1 MNGQRALQALLEEGS
16 DIPSQQ
22 DDAGSG
28 GSANGSPQFDP
39 QGQAQRWG
47 AGFCRTLGADI
58 TPVLPGFPGGSVV
71 KNPPATAEDTGSVP
85 GRGRSHMHAREQLSS
100 CTTTIEP
107 GL

>member
-1 MNGQRALQALLEEGS
+1 MGQEALQALLEEGS

-39 QGQAQRWG
+39 QGQAQRWW
-47 AGFCRTLGADI
+47 AGFCRTLGANT
-58 TPVLPGFPGGSVV
+58 TPVLLGFPGGSGV
-71 KNPPATAEDTGSVP
+71 KNPPATAEGTGSVP
-85 GRGRSHMHAREQLSS
+85 GLARSHMHAREQLGS

-107 GL
+107 EL